1 MPSFW
6 QVVGGSAA
14 HSLSGSVP
22 LAIGRQR
29 PFAWPVL
36 GNEQAAHRAPH
47 DDSQQTL
54 STQLPDV
61 HWLEVV
67 HGEPSG
73 SVVPQVVPT
82 QEYPVAQSELIMQ
95 VVLQAVGLQA
105 YGSQGTVVTDWQVPA
120 PLQ

>member
-1 MPSFW
+1 M
-6 QVVGGSAA
+6 
-14 HSLSGSVP
+14 
-22 LAIGRQR
+22 AIGRHR
-29 PFAWPVL
+29 PFAWPVFAL
-36 GNEQAAHRAPH
+36 EQAMHRAPH